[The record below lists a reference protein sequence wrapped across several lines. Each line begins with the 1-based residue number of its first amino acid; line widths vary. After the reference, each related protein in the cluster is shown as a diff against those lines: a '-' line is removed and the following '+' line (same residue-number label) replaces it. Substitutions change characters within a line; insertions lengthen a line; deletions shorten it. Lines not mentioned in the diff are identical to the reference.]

1 VADSMEALAGALA
14 TELRGILEQARE
26 APKVPPSNHQTLTVH
41 HADPPRPEP
50 KMAWLAATAAVV
62 GVLVGIVAG
71 FVAFDA
77 KSEVRALRLEVATR
91 MEAAQNRHEN
101 DVRELRQKDAAFQ
114 AYIIT
119 GKVPVKSEPQPVPK
133 K

>member
-1 VADSMEALAGALA
+1 MAESMEAFAEALA
-14 TELRGILEQARE
+14 TELRGVLEQARE
-26 APKVPPSNHQTLTVH
+26 APKMPQSNHQTITVH
-41 HADPPRPEP
+41 RGDAPPAEP

-62 GVLVGIVAG
+62 GVLVGIGGA

-77 KSEVRALRLEVATR
+77 KSDVRALRLEVATR

-101 DVRELRQKDAAFQ
+101 DVRELRQKDSAFQ
-114 AYIIT
+114 AYINA
-119 GKVPVKSEPQPVPK
+119 GKVPVKSHPQPSPK

>member
-1 VADSMEALAGALA
+1 MADDMEALAGALGS
-14 TELRGILEQARE
+14 ELRAILDQARE
-26 APKVPPSNHQTLTVH
+26 APKVPQSNHQTITVH
-41 HADPPRPEP
+41 HADPPKPEP

-62 GVLVGIVAG
+62 GVLAGIVAG

-77 KSEVRALRLEVATR
+77 KSEVRALRLEVAIR

-101 DVRELRQKDAAFQ
+101 DVRELRQKDNAFQ
-114 AYIIT
+114 AYINA
-119 GKVPVKSEPQPVPK
+119 GKVPVKSSPQTNPK